1 VCSALVALG
10 SAVTREAALVVA
22 LDYMGGGV
30 VPDELVEL
38 EGSHRDL
45 VRGAERVRDVA
56 PGEELTVTVYV
67 RRNPGAHP
75 VADPTAEAQKRPQDR
90 RYLTP
95 SEVEESF
102 GASQSDLQ
110 AVVDYAKSK
119 GLHTSDASKVKRSVR
134 VTGPAGALGTAFG
147 VELGYFKHGNVSYRG
162 RVGPVKVPASLS
174 GIVEAVI
181 GFDNRPIGR
190 SYLRPAA
197 TEAHRSFDT
206 SAGGLPP
213 NTYLPPQVGQMYDF
227 PAAYDGTGETVAV
240 FVFNGDIGSGQ
251 SAPGGYHLT
260 TLNHYFTNELGM
272 NPPALTNVVVQ
283 GPGNKPGDGKNPNDA
298 TGEVYLDLCM
308 VGSLAPG
315 AKIAVYFTQF
325 SEQGWVE
332 AISQAATDTV
342 NDPSVI
348 SISYGN
354 PENDPSNSLWTQ
366 MAVNQVNQAFEAAT
380 AAGRTIC
387 CAAGDS
393 GAADEPGTTT
403 VNADF
408 PASSPWVLGCGGTR
422 LESSGGTI
430 TSEVVWDDLT
440 DGNGATGGGV
450 SAVFPQPSWQAGT
463 QAVPLPGVTPP
474 PAPPGGRGVP
484 DVSSL
489 ADPETPYVIV
499 GPGGKLG
506 GVGGTSAAAP
516 LWSALISR
524 YNQAL
529 GTRVGYLNPLLY
541 TRYSGALRDITSG
554 NNGGYA
560 AEPGWDA
567 CTGWGSPGGSS
578 LLQAIQ
584 APTPAS

>member
-1 VCSALVALG
+1 
-10 SAVTREAALVVA
+10 
-22 LDYMGGGV
+22 M
-30 VPDELVEL
+30 PDELVEL

-56 PGEELTVTVYV
+56 PGEEITVTVYV
-67 RRNPGAHP
+67 RPDPGAHP
-75 VADPTAEAQKRPQDR
+75 AADPTAEAQKRPQDR

-95 SEVEESF
+95 SEVEASF

-110 AVVDYAKSK
+110 AVVDYAESK

-174 GIVEAVI
+174 GIVEAVL

-190 SYLRPAA
+190 SYLRPAP

-227 PAAYDGTGETVAV
+227 PTAYDGTGETVAV

-251 SAPGGYHLT
+251 SAPGGYRLT
-260 TLNHYFTNELGM
+260 TLNDYFTNELGI
-272 NPPALTNVVVQ
+272 NPPALTNIVVQ
-283 GPGNKPGDGKNPNDA
+283 GPGNKPGNGKNPNDA

-332 AISQAATDTV
+332 AISQAATDAV

-366 MAVNQVNQAFEAAT
+366 MAVNQVNQAFEAAA

-430 TSEVVWDDLT
+430 TSEVVWDDLA

-450 SAVFPQPSWQAGT
+450 SAVFPQPSWQTGT
-463 QAVPLPGVTPP
+463 HAVPLPGVTPP

-499 GPGGKLG
+499 GPDGKLG

-529 GTRVGYLNPLLY
+529 GTRAGYLNPLLY

-560 AEPGWDA
+560 AGPGWDA

-578 LLQAIQ
+578 LLQEIQ
-584 APTPAS
+584 APALLRNPGKERRSGRPNLRPGARSRLT